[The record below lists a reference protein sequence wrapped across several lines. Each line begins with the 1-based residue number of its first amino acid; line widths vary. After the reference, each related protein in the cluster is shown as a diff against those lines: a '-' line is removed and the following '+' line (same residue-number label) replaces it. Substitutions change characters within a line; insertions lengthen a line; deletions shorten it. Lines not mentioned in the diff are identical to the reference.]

1 MKVNTRIEQWGEMN
15 ILDEKWKSYIQTEYS
30 TSGKM
35 YGLKKTNKNNNPAQI
50 ITSDCNTA
58 VESLSIFVEK
68 VLHDIASNLPSRIKD
83 TGHMLDIIDE
93 INNYNLPINSIL
105 VGFDVVSMV
114 PSIDNKSGLKS
125 VHDILELCD
134 SNFPPSSCV
143 VEALELCLSCNNSIF
158 HNTNYLQ
165 TDRTA
170 QGSHM
175 SCSYADFALA
185 SYDSKALAFSL
196 SPTTWKRLRDD
207 AFVVWMHGPASV
219 SLFLEYLNNVDK
231 T

>member
-1 MKVNTRIEQWGEMN
+1 MN
-15 ILDEKWKSYIQTEYS
+15 ILDEKSKSSIQTECS

-50 ITSDCNTA
+50 ITNDCNTA
-58 VESLSIFVEK
+58 VESLSVFVKK
-68 VLHDIASNLPSRIKD
+68 VLHDIASNLPSIIKD
-83 TGHMLDIIDE
+83 TGHILDIIDE
-93 INNYNLPINSIL
+93 INNYNLPTNSKL
-105 VGFDVVSMV
+105 VGFDVVNMV

-125 VHDILELCD
+125 VHDILELQD
-134 SNFPPSSCV
+134 SNFPPTSCV
-143 VEALELCLSCNNSIF
+143 VEALELCLSSNNSVF

-170 QGSHM
+170 QGPHM
-175 SCSYADFALA
+175 SCSYADFTQA
-185 SYDSKALAFSL
+185 SYDSKALAFSI
-196 SPTTWKRLRDD
+196 SSTMWKRLRDD
-207 AFVVWMHGPASV
+207 VFVVWMHGPASV